1 MNSMRLSLMKAAHVA
16 VSWPRPENRQAG
28 EIRSSLISFCFRL
41 LYLVF
46 DPDMAHRLEFSA
58 ISKQFGKQTAL
69 HPLTLSL
76 EDGEIL
82 GFLGPNGAGKT
93 TAIHLALGFLRPT
106 SGSGSLLG
114 KPFGDAEARARLGFV
129 PDVPVFFSE
138 SGFRSVELAARLN
151 GVNDQ
156 RLAKDI
162 RDLLATV
169 GLSNERKDARQYSR
183 GMQQRLALAQALI
196 NDPELLILDEPAA
209 ALDPAGVL
217 QVRELLRNAR
227 HAGKSIFFSS
237 HQLTEV
243 EHICDRIAFPKPGP
257 PGSFRDRSRIFRA
270 SPIGWRLSCAAFLWP
285 NSAASTPQPR
295 PPAPTLRRSAY
306 RFRYKNSGR
315 VIEGV
320 WQAGGEIMSLAP
332 LRRRL
337 EDLFLEWS
345 GPAECRKRTRIDEDP
360 DLCRRSGRLRAG
372 CSYQNRW
379 IYLFL
384 MLWPFGMAAILLV
397 PAAKPE
403 IEDVLSIVHQ
413 ECLYG
418 LGLVAFTGGPC
429 SAMNSGRAASPACCR
444 VRSAGGSTSL
454 PWSAQP
460 GCPWR
465 STSSVL

>member
-1 MNSMRLSLMKAAHVA
+1 
-16 VSWPRPENRQAG
+16 
-28 EIRSSLISFCFRL
+28 
-41 LYLVF
+41 
-46 DPDMAHRLEFSA
+46 MAHRLTFSA

-151 GVNDQ
+151 GVGDR

-162 RDLLATV
+162 RDLLAAV
-169 GLSNERKDARQYSR
+169 GLPNERKDARQYSR

-243 EHICDRIAFPKPGP
+243 EHICDRIAFLNQGQLVRL
-257 PGSFRDRSRIFRA
+257 GSLKDFQSESDRVEIELRGISLAELSRIHPAAATAGVSPA
-270 SPIGWRLSCAAFLWP
+270 SIRISVPVQEQR
-285 NSAASTPQPR
+285 
-295 PPAPTLRRSAY
+295 
-306 RFRYKNSGR
+306 R

-320 WQAGGEIMSLAP
+320 WQAGGEIISLAP

-345 GPAECRKRTRIDEDP
+345 G
-360 DLCRRSGRLRAG
+360 AG
-372 CSYQNRW
+372 
-379 IYLFL
+379 
-384 MLWPFGMAAILLV
+384 V
-397 PAAKPE
+397 K
-403 IEDVLSIVHQ
+403 Q
-413 ECLYG
+413 EENG
-418 LGLVAFTGGPC
+418 HP
-429 SAMNSGRAASPACCR
+429 
-444 VRSAGGSTSL
+444 
-454 PWSAQP
+454 
-460 GCPWR
+460 
-465 STSSVL
+465 